1 MKRAYVYAVV
11 LLLLIM
17 ITGCPAFWKAADATL
32 KKLMYNEVEVPEFS
46 AKKTSYS
53 VVLPAGTTEPPTV
66 TAIPAVEGV
75 NIVITDAETLPG
87 TATVLV
93 TSLNGKASLTYCI
106 FFTLKVVISIVADPP
121 DGGEFSGDGEYVY
134 GDLVTIV
141 ATIHS
146 SHF

>member
-93 TSLNGKASLTYCI
+93 TSLNGKASLTYSI
-106 FFTLKVVISIVADPP
+106 FYSE
-121 DGGEFSGDGEYVY
+121 GS
-134 GDLVTIV
+134 DLDCGR
-141 ATIHS
+141 S
-146 SHF
+146 P